1 MDYQY
6 VKRKTEI
13 RFHTL
18 KLAFEVFSDWGSF
31 SKLSNQSTQIS
42 CDTLSKLIK
51 VPAMETPV
59 KWIATAKRLYNEG
72 DGLERKQ
79 QAYLKQEG
87 DTLRDLKNLNRER
100 NDYTQGVK
108 KKVGYFQGL
117 LMKIHLRLNEAAAN
131 QQNNNAAIAANM
143 DRQSREALQLLLES
157 FESRLSSFKLTMRTE
172 FDQLEAFEAELVD
185 EIRQVDQLIEE
196 IQNEESTSFKAVDE
210 VNTRD
215 REKMEQERKQRL
227 EFDMQHKAAVGEIDR
242 EVCGRNY

>member
-1 MDYQY
+1 
-6 VKRKTEI
+6 
-13 RFHTL
+13 
-18 KLAFEVFSDWGSF
+18 
-31 SKLSNQSTQIS
+31 
-42 CDTLSKLIK
+42 
-51 VPAMETPV
+51 METPV